1 MSEKDKKNPN
11 PQTDEEQDIPGAQ
24 DDDKDN
30 GLPKTQEEL
39 DALIEKRLKRER
51 KKMEKEQQ
59 KNPPATIPQQDNPPA
74 TIPQQDNPPATIPQ
88 QDNPPPPADTAATQE
103 NLMLKAQLSAIKD
116 GVNPQYVEDAV
127 YLALRDAEKNG
138 EADEDGIKDAL
149 KEVLKRHPEWTAK
162 GKKEE
167 EKGGGFKVGASRDNA
182 GGKKDGKPSF
192 SGTVIL

>member
-1 MSEKDKKNPN
+1 MSEKDKQNPN
-11 PQTDEEQDIPGAQ
+11 PQTDEEKDIPGAQ

-59 KNPPATIPQQDNPPA
+59 KNPPAATPQQDNS
-74 TIPQQDNPPATIPQ
+74 
-88 QDNPPPPADTAATQE
+88 PPPADTVATQE

-182 GGKKDGKPSF
+182 GSKKDGKTSF